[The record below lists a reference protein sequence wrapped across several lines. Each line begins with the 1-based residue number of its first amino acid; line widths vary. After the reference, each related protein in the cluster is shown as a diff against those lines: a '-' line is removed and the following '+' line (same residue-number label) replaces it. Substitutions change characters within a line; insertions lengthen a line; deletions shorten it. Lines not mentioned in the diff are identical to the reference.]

1 MNFQITVANAV
12 SSTPT
17 IGSGSLKPRSGYNI
31 STTKPQSTAPENYT
45 ITPYHVGNGSSKPV
59 LQSTGYATS
68 KPTTAYA
75 TSKPTVGYAI
85 SKPTTGYASYKPNLS
100 YASMKPKSTYASM
113 RSRYAPVAKK
123 TT

>member
-31 STTKPQSTAPENYT
+31 STTKPQSTAHENYT

-75 TSKPTVGYAI
+75 TSKPTVGYA
-85 SKPTTGYASYKPNLS
+85 
-100 YASMKPKSTYASM
+100 SMKPKTTYASM